1 MKEIK
6 GNWITIFIV
15 VILIILFILA
25 FYWEY
30 KDYKRIEK
38 QKNVYEITDPNE
50 KEKAY
55 IFYST
60 FCYENNISWRSNY
73 ILAVVSIIIIYF
85 LLHTAKINLSMEMS
99 ILIMIVIFLVY
110 FLGDNFRSFHFWR
123 VLASKAKPEM
133 AIL

>member
-1 MKEIK
+1 MKGIK

-30 KDYKRIEK
+30 KDYKRIER

-73 ILAVVSIIIIYF
+73 ILSVVSIIIIYF

>member
-1 MKEIK
+1 MKERK
-6 GNWITIFIV
+6 GNFITIFII

-30 KDYKRIEK
+30 KDYKRIER
-38 QKNVYEITDPNE
+38 QKNVYEITDPIE

-73 ILAVVSIIIIYF
+73 ILATVSIIIIYF

-123 VLASKAKPEM
+123 VLASKTKPEM

>member
-1 MKEIK
+1 MKELK

-30 KDYKRIEK
+30 KDYKRIER

-73 ILAVVSIIIIYF
+73 ILSAVSIIIIYF